1 MLYQLETKNKTRIF
15 FKTIS
20 ALYKYAEENN
30 IEMGIKLNTLYK
42 KNTPTAEVT
51 NVSQLLYKNKY
62 IKIFIFDF

>member
-42 KNTPTAEVT
+42 KNVPDSEVT
-51 NVSQLLYKNKY
+51 NIAQLLYKNDY
-62 IKIFIFDF
+62 IKIYVFDF